1 MNEKTEKRKMIER
14 EEREEVR
21 GKGLERKKENYKRK
35 LSCVA
40 SNQSFSFKFLNC
52 RMKIR

>member
-1 MNEKTEKRKMIER
+1 MDEKTEKRKMIGR

-21 GKGLERKKENYKRK
+21 GKDLDRKKEKYKRK

-40 SNQSFSFKFLNC
+40 SDQSLNFKFLNY
-52 RMKIR
+52 RMKI

>member
-1 MNEKTEKRKMIER
+1 MNEKTDKRKMIGR

-21 GKGLERKKENYKRK
+21 DKGLDRKKKDYKRK

-52 RMKIR
+52 RMKIQ